1 MLSKITPYIFF
12 TGKGGVGKTTLACAT
27 AVKLADEGNRVLLIS
42 TDPASNLSDVLQSE
56 VTDKVKPIE
65 GVSGLEAINIDP
77 EIAAEE
83 YRNRTLEPLENILG
97 VDQLNKIR
105 EELSGACTIEIA
117 AFDEF
122 SRFVADEHERDDY
135 DIVVFDT
142 APTGHTLRLLELPA
156 AWSSFIDKNP
166 DGASCLGPTS
176 SLKSSKELYEKVVSL
191 LRNENVTTVYLVS
204 RPETSAL
211 KEAARSS
218 RELDERGLSSQLL
231 LINGYFEPLDYRDA
245 VALEMK
251 KTADQAIE
259 QMPKNI
265 KALVR
270 EVFPLRPYN
279 ILGLE
284 KLRKVFEPLEK
295 DEIMANYSTNLR
307 EEPLASLP
315 DLNNLVEELT
325 REDHGLVM
333 TMGKGGVGKT
343 SVAVAVA
350 LKLADKG
357 YPVHL
362 TTTDPAAHLTD
373 QLAEMDTKDNLTV
386 DRIDPKQETQNYINK
401 VMSQKGRNINE
412 EGRKLLREDLESP
425 CTEEVAVFHAFSK
438 AIQKAKR
445 QFVVVDTAPTGHTLL
460 LLDTAGSFHREIMRN
475 TNMDK
480 NNLKTPYMYLQD
492 PEYARLLIVTLPETT
507 PVNEA
512 TQLQED
518 LRRADIE
525 PYGWIINQS
534 LSVTEVSDPLLVQ
547 RAKEEL
553 PILETIE
560 KEKARRLYS
569 IPWIHGDSVAHSMA
583 FPKKKEVSINQNF
596 NFIVKTKHEQ

>member
-42 TDPASNLSDVLQSE
+42 TDPASNLGDVLQSN
-56 VTDKVKPIE
+56 VNDKVQPIE

-83 YRNRTLEPLENILG
+83 YRNRTLEPLEDVLG
-97 VDQLNKIR
+97 ADQLNKIR
-105 EELSGACTIEIA
+105 EELSGACTTEIA

-122 SRFVADEHERDDY
+122 SRFVAGEHEGEDY

-166 DGASCLGPTS
+166 EGASCLGPTS
-176 SLKSSKELYEKVVSL
+176 SLKSSKELYEKVVSR
-191 LRNENVTTVYLVS
+191 LRDGDATTVYLVS

-218 RELDERGLSSQLL
+218 RELDDLGLSSQLL
-231 LINGYFEPLDYRDA
+231 LINGYFEPLDLGDP

-259 QMPKNI
+259 QMPESI
-265 KALVR
+265 QHLDR
-270 EVFPLRPYN
+270 EIFPLRPYN
-279 ILGLE
+279 ILGID

-295 DEIMANYSTNLR
+295 DEIMASHSDDLKK
-307 EEPLASLP
+307 EPLATLP
-315 DLNNLVEELT
+315 GLNDLIEDLT
-325 REDHGLVM
+325 RQDHGLIM

-362 TTTDPAAHLTD
+362 TTTDPAAHL
-373 QLAEMDTKDNLTV
+373 MDHLGDKDAKDHLTV
-386 DRIDPKQETQNYINK
+386 DRIDPKKETQNYIEK
-401 VMSQKGRNINE
+401 VMSQKGKNMDE

-460 LLDTAGSFHREIMRN
+460 LLDTAGSYHREIMRN
-475 TNMDK
+475 TNMDASH
-480 NNLKTPYMYLQD
+480 LKTPYMYLQD
-492 PEYARLLIVTLPETT
+492 PEHSRLLIVTLPETT

-512 TQLQED
+512 AHLQED

-525 PYGWIINQS
+525 PYGWIVNQS
-534 LSVTEVSDPLLVQ
+534 LSATEVSDPLLVQ

-553 PILETIE
+553 PILETIQN
-560 KEKARRLYS
+560 EKANQLYS

-583 FPKKKEVSINQNF
+583 FPGEKELA
-596 NFIVKTKHEQ
+596 